1 MFLLVATDASAL
13 VGLISR
19 FTEEAF
25 ATLIAVVFIVQSI
38 EKVMAF
44 SKYSPV
50 RIVLMK
56 LNENNLHNRFAT
68 KFNF

>member
-56 LNENNLHNRFAT
+56 LNENNLHRFAT